1 MIAKLQKGET
11 AARYKAAPT
20 AANPLGVSEERNL
33 SGRRLRNRIILVNA
47 IAWSVIIALI
57 LRASL

>member
-11 AARYKAAPT
+11 AARYKAAT
-20 AANPLGVSEERNL
+20 AANPLGVSEERDL